1 MPMWF
6 SESAHRTSVARN
18 SLLLKEYV
26 DASLDCEVHASWL
39 TSLLTNQL
47 GRSSSLPMGADRN
60 RRMASLLP
68 QGIYLPVLEWASSL

>member
-1 MPMWF
+1 MPMLF

-26 DASLDCEVHASWL
+26 DASLDCEVHVSWL

-47 GRSSSLPMGADRN
+47 GQSSSLPVGADRN
-60 RRMASLLP
+60 RLLP
-68 QGIYLPVLEWASSL
+68 QDIYLPVLEWASSL